1 MGEMKEMRWRD
12 AINQA
17 MTDEMRQNEDV
28 FLMGEDVGIFG
39 GDFVTTVGLFL

>member
-1 MGEMKEMRWRD
+1 MKEMRWRD

-39 GDFVTTVGLFL
+39 GDLYYCRYD